1 MTARSTLVLL
11 FVFCVEFGCV
21 FSENVVWDDNFK
33 RPLKVYTKP
42 RSLLEAVNERRRR
55 YVAPKSKKGTYKDLI
70 GHGGSVID
78 RKAYDPDSVIAGI
91 LAGMF
96 VERNGVERTPNVDF
110 QRSRKFRGQQLDTH
124 KLTHRQKVIYGLESE
139 NSNDMRTRRK
149 RNFVSDNN
157 SLWPRGVVPYQLDGN
172 MSPDAVDVVKAGIE
186 MLHNMTCVRFA
197 PIGSQ
202 LANSVSHS
210 NHVYFFSQ
218 SGCWSYVGMI
228 GWGRQEISLQDPGC
242 ISLATSVHEI
252 CHALGMWHEQ
262 NRSDRDSK
270 IELYGDNIS
279 GGGLNNVNFRRMT
292 TRNSYPYDISSVLQY
307 SLTSFAVDRSR
318 PTMRSKDPRLA
329 FLADKATGLMYYDAK
344 EITKVYSC
352 TQNCVNPPNCDN
364 GGYLNQNCQCQCP
377 AGLTGSDCRSV
388 VSSPGC
394 GGVIS
399 LSANEEAKISSSNY
413 PNKYSLGEEC
423 VWLVKG
429 PPEHHIQMTIEF
441 MDISD
446 NGYDACYH
454 WLEVRYNLMG
464 QDGPEL
470 CGLRRDETFY
480 SSHDEMENVMML
492 KFNSAISSDKA
503 PSTGFRLTVRS
514 IGKSCVDHPCKF
526 GECYVTDTSYRC
538 QCQSGFAGTNCDEF
552 VGRDMYLFSNFD
564 NEELNFLQNVDSDDF
579 DWTLH
584 SGSTPSSATGP
595 QSAKSGQYYMYI
607 EASAPRSEGD
617 KAILSSE
624 IVKFSSVHERCL
636 RFSYHMYGSAIGSL
650 AVYFQGNSTNK
661 TLAFQKIGDQ
671 GNQWNSTEIDIPP
684 MQNLQ
689 IIIEGVRGSSYDG
702 DIAIDAIELR
712 SHNCSTTLPPTT
724 TGTTRISTESDPPT
738 TPITTPF
745 IGDKASIN
753 VTDSITPTSATQ
765 APLSVSVTCDFET
778 GNTCFLENLEQTL
791 ISEKD
796 TVSTELQ
803 KDDFDWTLHSGPTPS
818 SDTGPAMAYRGSR
831 YAFIEA
837 SSPRKDGDK
846 AIMRSTNTFRETVQ
860 CLGFSYHMYGKT
872 SGMGKLNVYYTAQN
886 GSIFRIFSRIGNL
899 GDAWRR
905 EFIQIPPTRGLQIY
919 FEGIR
924 GIGYRSDVAI
934 DDIIVSEG
942 ECGCAARPC
951 QHGGVCH
958 SLGGSS
964 YNCSCVGAYGGTHCE
979 ELVSAISCSFDDG
992 LCGFLTQS
1000 TDDDYDWQFGTY
1012 TRSRYTGPQTP
1023 LDGRFAYTEASFKAR
1038 GSTSILTTAGTQLAF
1053 QDWCFSF
1060 SYYMYGY
1067 NMGALAVRA
1076 GYSGLGL
1083 PYRWFWYGNK
1093 GARWEHQS
1101 ITIHAIPRLVIEI
1114 MAVRGWGYR
1123 SDMAVDNISL
1133 TPGTC

>member
-1 MTARSTLVLL
+1 
-11 FVFCVEFGCV
+11 
-21 FSENVVWDDNFK
+21 
-33 RPLKVYTKP
+33 
-42 RSLLEAVNERRRR
+42 
-55 YVAPKSKKGTYKDLI
+55 
-70 GHGGSVID
+70 
-78 RKAYDPDSVIAGI
+78 
-91 LAGMF
+91 
-96 VERNGVERTPNVDF
+96 
-110 QRSRKFRGQQLDTH
+110 
-124 KLTHRQKVIYGLESE
+124 
-139 NSNDMRTRRK
+139 
-149 RNFVSDNN
+149 
-157 SLWPRGVVPYQLDGN
+157 
-172 MSPDAVDVVKAGIE
+172 
-186 MLHNMTCVRFA
+186 
-197 PIGSQ
+197 
-202 LANSVSHS
+202 
-210 NHVYFFSQ
+210 
-218 SGCWSYVGMI
+218 
-228 GWGRQEISLQDPGC
+228 
-242 ISLATSVHEI
+242 
-252 CHALGMWHEQ
+252 MWHEQ

-377 AGLTGSDCRSV
+377 AGLTGNDCRSV

-429 PPEHHIQMTIEF
+429 PPEHHIQMTIDF

-607 EASAPRSEGD
+607 EASAPRAEGD

-661 TLAFQKIGDQ
+661 TLTFQKIGDQ

-684 MQNLQ
+684 VQNLQ

-765 APLSVSVTCDFET
+765 APLPVSVTCDFET

-860 CLGFSYHMYGKT
+860 CLSFSYHMYGKT

-886 GSIFRIFSRIGNL
+886 GSILRIFSRIGNL

>member
-42 RSLLEAVNERRRR
+42 RSLIEVVNERRRR
-55 YVAPKSKKGTYKDLI
+55 YVAPKRKKGTYKDLI

-96 VERNGVERTPNVDF
+96 VERNGVERMPNVDF

-329 FLADKATGLMYYDAK
+329 FLTDKATGLMYYDAK

-352 TQNCVNPPNCDN
+352 TQNCVNPLNCDN

-765 APLSVSVTCDFET
+765 APLPVSVTCDFET

-846 AIMRSTNTFRETVQ
+846 AIMRSTNTFRDTVQ

-872 SGMGKLNVYYTAQN
+872 SGMGKLNIYYTAQN

-934 DDIIVSEG
+934 DDLIVSEG

-992 LCGFLTQS
+992 LCGFLAQS

-1123 SDMAVDNISL
+1123 SDMAVDNVSL

>member
-377 AGLTGSDCRSV
+377 AGLTANDCRSV

-503 PSTGFRLTVRS
+503 PSTGFSLTVRS

-778 GNTCFLENLEQTL
+778 GNTCFLENLDQTL

-831 YAFIEA
+831 YAFIEG

-860 CLGFSYHMYGKT
+860 CLSFSYHMYGKT

-905 EFIQIPPTRGLQIY
+905 ESMQIPPTRGLQIY

-1123 SDMAVDNISL
+1123 SDMAVDNVSL

>member
-42 RSLLEAVNERRRR
+42 RSLIEVVNERRRR

-139 NSNDMRTRRK
+139 NSNDMRIRRK

-429 PPEHHIQMTIEF
+429 PPDHHIQMTIDF

-538 QCQSGFAGTNCDEF
+538 QCQSGFVGTNCDEF

-765 APLSVSVTCDFET
+765 APLSLSVTCDFET

-860 CLGFSYHMYGKT
+860 CLSFSYHMYGKT

-905 EFIQIPPTRGLQIY
+905 ESMQIPPTRGLQIY